1 MSYGRVSLVM
11 AETAL
16 ELVPRE
22 LYRHTSVRNHAQ
34 RLGKKASEIL
44 LDRSFHH
51 SAMTTGQLRMA
62 WKRGRPDIVHFG
74 LQEAL
79 STPLYL
85 DGLLDVYIHTIG
97 NKVIKVGPD
106 LRIPKSYFRFEGVIM
121 KLFEDKTIRDKGN
134 KTLLELHDNI
144 SFENLI
150 NNMIGSKN
158 VVGLTSIGAQSTA
171 DQIVFRNCSKN
182 NKARCTFVI
191 GGFPKG
197 HFSECTSKLFHH
209 SYSIGRYAL
218 ESHVVIARI
227 IYECEKIMLCSDGG
241 SRGTYEYP
249 KQQ

>member
-1 MSYGRVSLVM
+1 MSEGRRVSLVI

-22 LYRHTSVRNHAQ
+22 LYRHMSVRNHAQ

-51 SAMTTGQLRMA
+51 SAMTSGQIKLA
-62 WKRGRPDIVHFG
+62 WKRGRPDIAHLA

-85 DGLLDVYIHTIG
+85 DGLLDVYIHTID

-106 LRIPKSYFRFEGVIM
+106 LRVPKSYFRFEGVIM
-121 KLFEDKTIRDKGN
+121 KLFKDKTIRDKEN

-144 SFENLI
+144 TFENLI
-150 NNMIGSKN
+150 NNMIGSNN
-158 VVGLTSIGAQSTA
+158 VVGLTSIGAQCTA
-171 DQIVFRNCSKN
+171 DQIVFRNCSKSN
-182 NKARCTFVI
+182 SNDTRCTFVI

-227 IYECEKIMLCSDGG
+227 IYECEKIMLCGDDGSG
-241 SRGTYEYP
+241 GAYE
-249 KQQ
+249 

>member
-1 MSYGRVSLVM
+1 MSEGRVSLVM

-16 ELVPRE
+16 ELVPRQ

-51 SAMTTGQLRMA
+51 SAMTSGQIKLA
-62 WKRGRPDIVHFG
+62 WKRGRPDIAHLA

-85 DGLLDVYIHTIG
+85 DGLLDVYIHTIDD
-97 NKVIKVGPD
+97 KVIKVGPD
-106 LRIPKSYFRFEGVIM
+106 LRVPKSYFRFEGVIM
-121 KLFEDKTIRDKGN
+121 KLFNDKIIRDRGN

-150 NNMIGSKN
+150 NNMIGSNN

-171 DQIVFRNCSKN
+171 DQIVIRNCSKSN
-182 NKARCTFVI
+182 DARCTFVI

-209 SYSIGRYAL
+209 SYSIGHYAL

-227 IYECEKIMLCSDGG
+227 LYECEKIMLRADDG
-241 SRGTYEYP
+241 SRGAYE
-249 KQQ
+249 

>member
-1 MSYGRVSLVM
+1 MSGGRVSLIM

-22 LYRHTSVRNHAQ
+22 LYWHTSVRNHAQ
-34 RLGKKASEIL
+34 RLGKNVSEIL

-51 SAMTTGQLRMA
+51 SAMNSGQFKMA
-62 WKRGRPDIVHFG
+62 WKRGRPDITHFA

-85 DGLLDVYIHTIG
+85 DGLLDVYIHTID
-97 NKVIKVGPD
+97 NNVIKVGPD
-106 LRIPKSYFRFEGVIM
+106 LRVPKSYFRFEGVIM
-121 KLFEDKTIRDKGN
+121 KLFRDRSIRDKGDRI
-134 KTLLELHDNI
+134 LLELHDNI
-144 SFENLI
+144 TFENLI
-150 NNMIGSKN
+150 NNMIGSNN

-171 DQIVFRNCSKN
+171 DQIVFRNCSKSKN
-182 NKARCTFVI
+182 ASCTFVI

-227 IYECEKIMLCSDGG
+227 LYECEKIMLCAESS
-241 SRGTYEYP
+241 SRGAYE
-249 KQQ
+249 